1 MSRITNDNP
10 PKRGEK
16 LTSTDLNQ
24 MFTEVN
30 DAFTLDGQNVRNEGL
45 DQPVFDLNNG
55 HGKSGIILVAAASN
69 EETTPVTV
77 DANTASSPP
86 FDAADTIQE
95 FTVVQVVKSDEI
107 IRVYWQFDVEN
118 TVTDNAP
125 VDSTTNNGCV
135 WAAWLEY
142 KLSSGG
148 S

>member
-95 FTVVQVVKSDEI
+95 FTVVQVVLWDRDWE
-107 IRVYWQFDVEN
+107 
-118 TVTDNAP
+118 TV
-125 VDSTTNNGCV
+125 
-135 WAAWLEY
+135 
-142 KLSSGG
+142 
-148 S
+148 